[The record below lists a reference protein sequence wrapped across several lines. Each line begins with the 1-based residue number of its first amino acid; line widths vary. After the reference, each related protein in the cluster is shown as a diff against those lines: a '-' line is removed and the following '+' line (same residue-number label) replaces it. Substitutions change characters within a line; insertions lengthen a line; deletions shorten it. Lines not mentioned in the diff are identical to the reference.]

1 MEGSSNSLGSDCA
14 LESSGAKPG
23 MQHGASSKAKSLT
36 SKPARSGAVVVAE
49 KASLGD
55 AADAVGIHQ
64 PPPPPSQ
71 LTTSDADAEAPQAV
85 VGCRG
90 TVGSTTVASS
100 VAPATSNMPA
110 AARGGM
116 YPSSR
121 RQGGAA
127 KSLGTRPALHRAGVI
142 SSAATQV
149 ANGRD
154 DDVSGESSASNT
166 GYYHNR
172 YYDSDQVKHFNCS
185 MYGSYNNQR
194 EYPGGGGSSGSTSVP
209 YGSTPGPMAGSSS
222 SGTGAGDGQSVPVH
236 SFPYSASPSTAANP
250 QQYHS
255 HHSAQ
260 YQLSQRQQSQYSLQ
274 QQQQPY
280 SPQISATDQG
290 SSAYQSYFQQPYQSQ
305 QPQMQQ
311 QPQLRPQQF
320 QSSSSSQ
327 STRREGQCYGYCYGS
342 GAGQRRTHACTASS
356 CGGTYYP
363 NLPPPPQQ
371 HGYPPTSSGEGETL
385 YNQVDS
391 AHSGS
396 APLGTAE
403 GYYRLHAQ
411 YSACM
416 YPGPSPSAPPPTLQ
430 QPQRQLQQQHP
441 SYAGEEGLNTPISA
455 SYGYALQVANR
466 SSQPCSIINSA
477 YGCESDTTQG
487 TSAER
492 FASEAYGQLGSA
504 ASNMN
509 GSEGSSGG
517 VRGYSAGTGAAVVT
531 NGASGVGSGGAAT
544 GYYGTGYTSGYGA
557 PVPHAPC
564 AQSATYMDAGSD
576 TTVTPLG
583 PAGGRS
589 GQAAARGSYPSPQQ
603 GIGAEVE
610 GGGHSYRGYT
620 TNGYRD
626 CYYAASNQVGGG
638 AGPGCGY
645 SNGQASPQQPSMSYQ
660 ASYGCGEAQPA
671 SSAAASLPF
680 TGSHQRG
687 SGGPPQ
693 RQQQYQRGGSFYA
706 TDPRG
711 GVDGSG
717 GSYDAHGY
725 ASQHMQQQHKLGCYR
740 GPSQHQHRPDA
751 RTGGGSMPASRH
763 DQYVPPQPETA
774 PRRLDTADEQCATD
788 VAEEL
793 ARTQTPDD
801 MVRMTRAKGVDHSR
815 SSSSGGGNGRSEG
828 GVGGRTAPSP
838 PRKKGRKGGS
848 SGAACAPSTANNE
861 AARGTAES
869 DGRQEACGKR
879 SAARNTAAVPV
890 STKKPKVQRQASL
903 QRKDTRMPG
912 ETLLG
917 RESLVSVDLPP
928 SSVNTPRRQKLA
940 PQHAGEGS
948 TTGRSGGML
957 RREDCSQ
964 QAAHRCTP
972 ANGGAAASADDVSE
986 CLLAEAGNNRDEE
999 AEAEFNAAIFKD
1011 NRRGTVAPA
1020 MPAVQSERHG
1030 AGSAGDRSRGPLQ
1043 QGSCSTE
1050 RSAAQGSPVP
1060 HSSCSASGAQSFLR
1074 RSPLTQC
1081 LGAPFHTYICGAI
1094 VEQAAQLQANAC
1106 SSSATDGE
1114 TGVAAVRAGTPLA
1127 SLSAASSQVLPA
1139 MYAPVQRLLSRD
1151 VARAT
1156 CISVEEKNREPARP
1170 SIDSGDRDA
1179 EDARADSGENEGYA
1193 YGEEE
1198 AMKIVGEGSK
1208 DEDTEVDLERLRDS
1222 GRAQLATS
1230 TLTADALA
1238 SSREASVTA
1247 PPSSRSGTI
1256 LTDNSLRSI
1265 GGRPHHM
1272 HLFTHHHSHHMRRST
1287 PASDLSS
1294 PLGPILHH
1302 CHAYHGTSPFLQ
1314 PASLAVSGAASLAA
1328 GGSAAASKRVQSPE
1342 SGSSAALPP
1351 RLPSGGGGSTPHLHG
1366 VGGGLR
1372 DGSGAA
1378 ATTQPQQTSMAPY
1391 SQHYRHP
1398 FPSDLDGGRCAAAM
1412 EEVSGDTEEPL
1423 HYSYQGNSSGAGNST
1438 NLSLR
1443 QQQQQS
1449 TGAGGGT
1456 SDRRAGP
1463 GGASLTSSLATLAY
1477 SSTFLNASSQN
1488 SLPLSLGATARPES
1502 ATLSPTT
1509 QQQPRAASTG
1519 GAGFLGVSPEG
1530 GSPPGSRGGPANNNN
1545 SCCCGGGHPGSSAAH
1560 HRYATPTH
1568 SSGYRA
1574 GGSQMSALMGGRY
1587 AISATRPPFIYEHHV
1602 GQELLLEELQDS
1614 MRFSP
1619 ASFGNIACLVDAF
1632 SPHVPVASDLEF
1644 PCNED
1649 QCQLICTQG
1658 SRDAFS
1664 LPGGSSSQHGSA
1676 QCSRSSRGGAIPAS
1690 LSEDARTVG
1699 GAGHSSTSGGGGGQ
1713 EGSALPIPRPAYADR
1728 THYWDFTGPSYCE
1741 PIMTLKSIW
1750 QSFDN
1755 PFGCVVRLAEP
1766 IYPAPMRPAEREL
1779 VYTPLLSGFRIRFHP
1794 ASPAYKR
1801 LASLREVRRQR
1812 RREEAA
1818 TRESAGVS
1826 AEVERVAAGSCHSAG
1841 SYAEED
1847 GVLTWSATDRPN
1859 NRNIIVEQ
1867 MVELAKCDESY
1878 AELLT
1883 ATTADIDHQSWVAL
1897 MWQPVFCGGH
1907 SSKHSC
1913 GTFLAYYLLRAPRH
1927 LFIPFADKSEGAA
1940 MNSSWNSPVFR
1951 GDRAALSFDLWSLQ
1965 RHYHVARWVS
1975 PPPMTH
1981 IMTALSVG
1989 GEDDVPDNA
1998 SSSCASTSRGRN
2010 SWEEGQTG
2018 CASNRTTESCALS
2031 ANGDS
2036 RLRLRD
2042 FYAGSSGACGAAGGG
2057 SSNNTVGGAVKAP
2070 HITTGTANSA
2080 TSPATATTAIYARI
2094 PLVGLIPNRCR
2105 SEVWYKPVYDTSLM
2119 SMHSR
2124 NGGSGGVMGG
2134 DGTGPGVVGGGGVGM
2149 GTSNGLGGGGGGGS
2163 GVGGNVG
2170 GGGDHSGLYTFYAP
2184 LFLIVTALQ
2193 LMCWDAYVEWERKP
2207 PTSAAVAARSSAF
2220 SEERR
2225 DPEDL
2230 EVAIGGAAGASGTT
2244 PSSSFIASMMVEEA
2258 MLSAQRQQ
2266 QQSDHESDAAAAAAG
2281 GGNAGKIAGSYRSSP
2296 WSSYVA
2302 KGVELMT
2309 DAARQYRTV
2318 REVANLDAA
2327 AEESAGGG
2335 AVAANSSV
2343 GFAATGSE
2351 AGVGSAEERRSVDED
2366 KSVAKQHRGG
2376 SAVVAGGTSS
2386 ALCDPAARVIAGL
2399 LDYYQWAQYD
2409 TSLTALAA
2417 AYCAT

>member
-1 MEGSSNSLGSDCA
+1 MEGSSNSLGSDCG

-23 MQHGASSKAKSLT
+23 MQPGASSKAKSLT
-36 SKPARSGAVVVAE
+36 SMPARSGAVVVAE

-64 PPPPPSQ
+64 PPPLPSQ
-71 LTTSDADAEAPQAV
+71 LTTSDADAEAPQAA

-90 TVGSTTVASS
+90 TVGSITVASS
-100 VAPATSNMPA
+100 VTPVTSNMPA

-127 KSLGTRPALHRAGVI
+127 KALGTRPALHRAGVI

-172 YYDSDQVKHFNCS
+172 YYDSDQVNHFNCS
-185 MYGSYNNQR
+185 MYASYNNQG
-194 EYPGGGGSSGSTSVP
+194 EYPGGGGSSGTTSVP

-236 SFPYSASPSTAANP
+236 SFPYSSSPSTAANP

-260 YQLSQRQQSQYSLQ
+260 SQLSQRQQSQYSLQ

-280 SPQISATDQG
+280 SPQISATGQG

-305 QPQMQQ
+305 QPQMQH

-320 QSSSSSQ
+320 QSSSSTSQ
-327 STRREGQCYGYCYGS
+327 SARREGQCYGYYYGS
-342 GAGQRRTHACTASS
+342 GAGQRRAHACTASR
-356 CGGTYYP
+356 CGGTHYP
-363 NLPPPPQQ
+363 NLLPPPQQ

-385 YNQVDS
+385 YNQIGS

-396 APLGTAE
+396 GQGGTAE
-403 GYYRLHAQ
+403 DYYRQ
-411 YSACM
+411 YAHCSAYM

-430 QPQRQLQQQHP
+430 QPQPQSQHP
-441 SYAGEEGLNTPISA
+441 SYAGGEGLNTPISA

-466 SSQPCSIINSA
+466 SSQPSSIINSA
-477 YGCESDTTQG
+477 YVGESDTTQG

-492 FASEAYGQLGSA
+492 FASEAYGQPGSA

-509 GSEGSSGG
+509 GSEGGSGG
-517 VRGYSAGTGAAVVT
+517 VRGCSAGTGATVVG
-531 NGASGVGSGGAAT
+531 NGASDVGSGGAAT

-557 PVPHAPC
+557 PVPHASC
-564 AQSATYMDAGSD
+564 AQSATYTDAGSD
-576 TTVTPLG
+576 TTVAPLG

-603 GIGAEVE
+603 GIGSEVD

-626 CYYAASNQVGGG
+626 CYYAAFNQAGGG

-645 SNGQASPQQPSMSYQ
+645 SNGQASPQQPPMTYQ
-660 ASYGCGEAQPA
+660 ASYDCGEAQPA

-680 TGSHQRG
+680 TGSHHRG

-711 GVDGSG
+711 GDDGSG

-725 ASQHMQQQHKLGCYR
+725 DSQHTQQQHKHGCYR
-740 GPSQHQHRPDA
+740 GPSQLQHRPDA

-763 DQYVPPQPETA
+763 AQYVPAQPETA
-774 PRRLDTADEQCATD
+774 PRQFDTADEQWATD
-788 VAEEL
+788 VAEEF

-801 MVRMTRAKGVDHSR
+801 TVRMSGSKGVDHSR
-815 SSSSGGGNGRSEG
+815 SSSSSGGNDRNEG

-848 SGAACAPSTANNE
+848 SGAACVPSTANNE
-861 AARGTAES
+861 AARGAAES
-869 DGRQEACGKR
+869 NGRQEACGNR
-879 SAARNTAAVPV
+879 SAALNTAAVPV
-890 STKKPKVQRQASL
+890 FTKDSKVQRQATL

-917 RESLVSVDLPP
+917 RESLVSVDLSP
-928 SSVNTPRRQKLA
+928 SSVNAPRRQMLA

-948 TTGRSGGML
+948 TTRRSGWML
-957 RREDCSQ
+957 RGEDCS
-964 QAAHRCTP
+964 
-972 ANGGAAASADDVSE
+972 
-986 CLLAEAGNNRDEE
+986 
-999 AEAEFNAAIFKD
+999 
-1011 NRRGTVAPA
+1011 
-1020 MPAVQSERHG
+1020 
-1030 AGSAGDRSRGPLQ
+1030 Q

-1050 RSAAQGSPVP
+1050 RSAAQGSPVL
-1060 HSSCSASGAQSFLR
+1060 HSSCSGSGAQSFLR
-1074 RSPLTQC
+1074 RSPLTRC

-1114 TGVAAVRAGTPLA
+1114 TGVAAVGAGTPLT

-1139 MYAPVQRLLSRD
+1139 MYAPVQRLLSRE
-1151 VARAT
+1151 VARTT
-1156 CISVEEKNREPARP
+1156 CISAAEKDRQPARP
-1170 SIDSGDRDA
+1170 SVDSGDRDA
-1179 EDARADSGENEGYA
+1179 EDARTEREENEGYT

-1198 AMKIVGEGSK
+1198 AMKMVSEENK
-1208 DEDTEVDLERLRDS
+1208 DDDTEVDLERLNYS

-1230 TLTADALA
+1230 ALTADALA

-1247 PPSSRSGTI
+1247 PPPSHSGTI
-1256 LTDNSLRSI
+1256 LTDTSLRSI

-1287 PASDLSS
+1287 PASGLSS

-1314 PASLAVSGAASLAA
+1314 PASLAVSGAASLVA

-1351 RLPSGGGGSTPHLHG
+1351 RLPSGGGGSTPHPHK

-1378 ATTQPQQTSMAPY
+1378 ATAQPQQTSIAPY

-1398 FPSDLDGGRCAAAM
+1398 FPSDLDSGRCAAAM
-1412 EEVSGDTEEPL
+1412 EEASGDTEESL

-1463 GGASLTSSLATLAY
+1463 GGALLASSLATLAY
-1477 SSTFLNASSQN
+1477 SSAFLNTSSQN

-1519 GAGFLGVSPEG
+1519 GAGFLGASAG
-1530 GSPPGSRGGPANNNN
+1530 GSPPSSRGGPANNNN
-1545 SCCCGGGHPGSSAAH
+1545 CCCCGGHPGSSAAH

-1574 GGSQMSALMGGRY
+1574 GGSQISALMGGRY

-1632 SPHVPVASDLEF
+1632 SPYVPVASDLEF

-1658 SRDAFS
+1658 SRDAS
-1664 LPGGSSSQHGSA
+1664 TLPGGSISQHGSA
-1676 QCSRSSRGGAIPAS
+1676 QGSCSSRGGAIPAS

-1766 IYPAPMRPAEREL
+1766 IYPAPMRPAEGEL

-1818 TRESAGVS
+1818 TGESAGVS
-1826 AEVERVAAGSCHSAG
+1826 AEMERAAAGCCHSAG

-1847 GVLTWSATDRPN
+1847 GVLTWSAADRPN
-1859 NRNIIVEQ
+1859 NRSIIVEQ

-1951 GDRAALSFDLWSLQ
+1951 GDRAALSFDLWSLK

-1975 PPPMTH
+1975 PPPMTD

-2042 FYAGSSGACGAAGGG
+2042 FYAGCSGACAAAGAG
-2057 SSNNTVGGAVKAP
+2057 SSNTTVAGAVKAP
-2070 HITTGTANSA
+2070 YITTGTANSA
-2080 TSPATATTAIYARI
+2080 TSPATATTAMYARI
-2094 PLVGLIPNRCR
+2094 PLVGLIPNRSR

-2149 GTSNGLGGGGGGGS
+2149 GTSNGLGGVGGGS

-2170 GGGDHSGLYTFYAP
+2170 SSGDHSGLNTFYAP

-2207 PTSAAVAARSSAF
+2207 PTSAATAARSSAF
-2220 SEERR
+2220 SAERR

-2230 EVAIGGAAGASGTT
+2230 EVAIGGSAGASGTT
-2244 PSSSFIASMMVEEA
+2244 PSSSFIASPMMVDEA

-2266 QQSDHESDAAAAAAG
+2266 QQSNRESDAAAATAG
-2281 GGNAGKIAGSYRSSP
+2281 GGIAGKIARSYRSSP

-2318 REVANLDAA
+2318 REVTNLDAA
-2327 AEESAGGG
+2327 AEEGAGGG
-2335 AVAANSSV
+2335 AAAANSSV